1 MILPLFVFMTLT
13 CANNTFTTKFIIP
26 SGFYLLGEAG
36 GKLLPQTLQLPPP
49 PPQIFATSSTFYIV
63 VEVGPTLV
71 SRMPQLLHHMGRG
84 TPSSPCVL
92 PYLHLNT
99 DSFSPKF
106 QILDR
111 TLTVQTV
118 YIYKL
123 TVLKVYNIYNS
134 VLKLGY

>member
-1 MILPLFVFMTLT
+1 MVCTINSRFCFTMASSLLHYAETKAKKPILQCLAL
-13 CANNTFTTKFIIP
+13 A
-26 SGFYLLGEAG
+26 GFYLLGEAG
-36 GKLLPQTLQLPPP
+36 GKLLPQTLQL

-92 PYLHLNT
+92 PYLRLNT

-111 TLTVQTV
+111 TLFGSLVPLAWHV
-118 YIYKL
+118 CL
-123 TVLKVYNIYNS
+123 
-134 VLKLGY
+134 